1 MSLDKITCDSK
12 DTSGVPLGKGNKKQL
27 SYNDIAEKLLQDRLL
42 LTALELHNELVEAGK
57 ELKLLRDFFSNPGN
71 FEANTQEAATRLC
84 MLLSVNQSEFLLQ
97 L

>member
-12 DTSGVPLGKGNKKQL
+12 DTSEAPLGKRNKKL
-27 SYNDIAEKLLQDRLL
+27 SYHEIAETLLEDRLL

-71 FEANTQEAATRLC
+71 FEANTQETATRLC
-84 MLLSVNQSEFLLQ
+84 MLLCINQSEFLLQ